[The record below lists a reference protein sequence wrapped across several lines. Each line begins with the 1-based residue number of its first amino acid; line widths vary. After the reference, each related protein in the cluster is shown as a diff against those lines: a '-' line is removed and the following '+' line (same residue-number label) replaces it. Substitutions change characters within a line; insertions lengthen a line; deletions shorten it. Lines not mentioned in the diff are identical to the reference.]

1 MSAVSVLREVNA
13 VIASLPRKEG
23 RRFAGLCAQE
33 ELVPGTILCQSN
45 RRFQK
50 AYFPSAGVISVMSI
64 LTDRPPLE
72 LGLIGR
78 DGMLG
83 ATLSLGVLVA
93 PMQAVVQEAGSALVM
108 KVAQLRTELRNSPR
122 LTAALHRYQFRL
134 MMQLLQT
141 ATCTHFHEIE
151 PRLAR
156 WLLMTHDLGISDNV
170 HFTHKFLAQT
180 LGVRRSGVT
189 VAAGSL
195 QRRDLIRYSR
205 GNILILDRAGLE
217 AAACDC
223 HQALIDKYQLVFG
236 SRGAVRR
243 LARQRV

>member
-1 MSAVSVLREVNA
+1 MTVLREDNA

-23 RRFAGLCAQE
+23 RRFAGLCGQD
-33 ELVPGTILCQSN
+33 ELVPGTVLCESN
-45 RRFQK
+45 QPFQK
-50 AYFPSAGVISVMSI
+50 AYFPTAGVISVMSI

-83 ATLSLGVLVA
+83 ATLSLGVLMA
-93 PMQAVVQEAGSALVM
+93 PMQAVVQEAGTALVM
-108 KVAQLRTELRNSPR
+108 NVAQIRTELRNSPR

-141 ATCTHFHEIE
+141 AVCTHFHEIE

-156 WLLMTHDLGISDNV
+156 WLLMTQDLGICDKV

-195 QRRDLIRYSR
+195 QRRGLIRYSR
-205 GNILILDRAGLE
+205 GNIMILDRAGLE

-223 HQALIDKYQLVFG
+223 HQSLIDKYHLVFG
-236 SRGAVRR
+236 SRGTLKSPAG
-243 LARQRV
+243 QRF